1 MQHLLEARVGL
12 APAMSGMLA
21 PTGSEIFQSGEFTTP
36 SLTRRVAGWKITLFG
51 TLLTD
56 ESDPVGVIRRA
67 IADGPDEA
75 FGKLNGSY
83 SFAALHESS
92 GTAYV
97 AVDRMATKP
106 IYYKC
111 TTNGFEFSSDL
122 QSFKGGTLNKSALA
136 SVLGTGYVNDED
148 TWVNGVKYLRGG
160 HYLYVDQKGSRVH
173 QYWTHRARR
182 EDMAEE
188 EARPRLRELLL
199 QAVERRTRGTGV
211 GLLLSGGYDS
221 RAILGACMELGRTVT
236 LLSYGANMHPGDDPS
251 IAGQLAAISGM
262 PFHVLHY
269 DQLTINEAVRRT
281 TNPFAAM
288 RYPIQEVTGLES
300 MPDNIRTVLMGDEI
314 FGWGIQPMQHKHEA
328 LYSFRINRLQSI
340 PAWKELIAPE
350 AYETLCEHNRK
361 THERLIDR
369 GEPWYGPAELRY
381 HLAVTEAHPRN
392 LMLGRLFISQLAEV
406 ANPWLDSDIMD
417 FMSSVPLRML
427 SKKSLFTHTAEEMF
441 PALFR
446 VEAGNSRLSGVRPS
460 IVGYKH
466 NSRKALRGIFDNER
480 LHTYLK
486 ARPTVSNFLLTK
498 VLGIQNMR
506 VRDYLKRLAF
516 NVLFARCSTLRR
528 TRAAATVTAT
538 DLVTRMAMAQYAVE
552 DCLQLSE

>member
-1 MQHLLEARVGL
+1 MQHLLEARVGP

-21 PTGSEIFQSGEFTTP
+21 PTGSEIFQSGEFATP

-56 ESDPVGVIRRA
+56 EPDPVGVIRRA

-122 QSFKGGTLNKSALA
+122 QSFKGGTLNRSALA

-148 TWVNGVKYLRGG
+148 TWVEGVKYLRGG

-173 QYWTHRARR
+173 QYWIHRARR
-182 EDMAEE
+182 EDMSEE

-236 LLSYGANMHPGDDPS
+236 LLTYGANLHPGDDPS
-251 IAGQLAAISGM
+251 TAGRLAAISGM
-262 PFHVLHY
+262 PFQVLNY

-300 MPDNIRTVLMGDEI
+300 MPDNIRTVLMGDEV
-314 FGWGIQPMQHKHEA
+314 FGWGMYPMQHKREA
-328 LYSFRINRLQSI
+328 LYSLRINALQNI

-350 AYETLCEHNRK
+350 AYGTLCEHNRQ
-361 THERLIDR
+361 TQERLIDR
-369 GEPWYGPAELRY
+369 GEPWHGPADQRY
-381 HLAVTEAHPRN
+381 HLIVTEALPRN
-392 LMLGRLFISQLAEV
+392 LMMGRLFMSQLAEV
-406 ANPWLDSDIMD
+406 ANPWLDSNIMD
-417 FMSSVPLRML
+417 FMLRVPIQML
-427 SKKSLFTHTAEEMF
+427 SKKRLFVRTAEQMS

-460 IVGYKH
+460 IVDYKP
-466 NSRKALRGIFDNER
+466 NSQKALRGIFDNER

-486 ARPTVSNFLLTK
+486 EKPPLSNRLLTK
-498 VLGIQNMR
+498 VIGIQSMR
-506 VRDYLKRLAF
+506 ARDYMKRLAF
-516 NVLFARCSTLRR
+516 NVLFTRSSSLKRR
-528 TRAAATVTAT
+528 RAAAAVNAT
-538 DLVTRMAMAQYAVE
+538 DLVTRMAMAQYMVE